1 MSRLDDIIKILYS
14 FDGISR
20 KFVLPAIIKK
30 LRAESYRGDIPH
42 SLGEDSAAIGTDS
55 DQVILLTTDSI
66 VEELCLEHPH
76 AAGFNAVLANT
87 MDIYAAGGIPTS
99 FAIAISYSDDYIGEQ
114 LLEGLIEG
122 SHAFKVP
129 IVRGHTNPSSKSTYI
144 VGSATGVVTK
154 SELLTAGGA
163 IEGDSLIFLFDTGG
177 KRGASYSLGWDCVTG
192 RSSDEITKRL
202 TIMNELSEHHLV
214 HAAKDVSGAGLIGT
228 AGMMVEYSGKGAK
241 IDIDLIIASSPKT
254 ITIED
259 WLRMFI
265 SLGFLVSV
273 PKEKISQVSEIAKK
287 HGMTATTIG
296 IVDTSNALTLVMDG
310 AERVL
315 FDFSKGPLLTPKN

>member
-1 MSRLDDIIKILYS
+1 MSRLDDIIEILYS
-14 FDGISR
+14 YDGISR

-30 LRAESYRGDIPH
+30 LRAESYKGDSSH
-42 SLGEDSAAIGTDS
+42 SLGEDSAAIGTNS
-55 DQVILLTTDSI
+55 DEVILLTTDSI
-66 VEELCLEHPH
+66 VEELCLEHPQ

-99 FAIAISYSDDYIGEQ
+99 FAIAISYSDESIGEQ
-114 LLEGLIEG
+114 LLEGLIKG

-154 SELLTAGGA
+154 TELLTAGGA
-163 IEGDSLIFLFDTGG
+163 AEGDSLIFLFDARG
-177 KRGASYSLGWDCVTG
+177 KRGASYSLGYDCVTG
-192 RSSDEITKRL
+192 RSSDEILKRL
-202 TIMNELSEHHLV
+202 TVMNELAEHHLV

-228 AGMMVEYSGKGAK
+228 AGMMIEYSGKGAK
-241 IDIDLIIASSPKT
+241 IDIDLISASTPKT
-254 ITIED
+254 ITIKD

-265 SLGFLVSV
+265 SLGFLVAV
-273 PKEKISQVSEIAKK
+273 PADKITHVADIANK
-287 HGMTATTIG
+287 HDMTTTVIG
-296 IVDTSNALTLVMDG
+296 IVDTSNALTLVMGG